1 MKDNLPEKRSE
12 ILIYQTE
19 DGRTRIEV
27 RLEDETVWLS
37 QAQLSEL
44 FDKNKRTISE
54 HIRNIFK
61 EGELLETSVVRKFR
75 TTATDGKFYSVT
87 YYNLDVIIS
96 VGYRVKSHRG
106 TQFRIWAT
114 QRLREFIVKGFTLDD
129 ERLKQAGSGNYFEE
143 LLARIRD
150 IRASEK
156 VFWRKV
162 LDIYATSIDYD
173 PKTDL
178 SRDFFS
184 IVQNKMHWAAHGHTA
199 AEIVADRADA
209 SQPNIGLTSWS
220 GAKLTKEDVEIAKN
234 RSDILQPVSLPYLRV
249 ANVQDGFLD
258 LREIKK
264 ITLEEQD
271 VKRYL
276 LRSGDVLFTEGGDF
290 DKLGRGSIWKNE
302 ISPCL
307 HQNHVFAVRCKK
319 SLLLPFFLSAVASG
333 PHGRKYFLL
342 SSKQST
348 NLASINS
355 TQLKKFPI
363 PLPPLSEQIKITEI
377 LSTWDTA
384 TEQTRELIDAKKS
397 LKKALMQQLLTG
409 KKRLPGFEGDWKS
422 YYLKI

>member
-1 MKDNLPEKRSE
+1 M
-12 ILIYQTE
+12 
-19 DGRTRIEV
+19 
-27 RLEDETVWLS
+27 
-37 QAQLSEL
+37 
-44 FDKNKRTISE
+44 
-54 HIRNIFK
+54 
-61 EGELLETSVVRKFR
+61 
-75 TTATDGKFYSVT
+75 
-87 YYNLDVIIS
+87 
-96 VGYRVKSHRG
+96 
-106 TQFRIWAT
+106 
-114 QRLREFIVKGFTLDD
+114 
-129 ERLKQAGSGNYFEE
+129 
-143 LLARIRD
+143 
-150 IRASEK
+150 
-156 VFWRKV
+156 
-162 LDIYATSIDYD
+162 
-173 PKTDL
+173 

-209 SQPNIGLTSWS
+209 SQPNMGLTSWS

>member
-1 MKDNLPEKRSE
+1 LTAANNLPVDTPPFP
-12 ILIYQTE
+12 LNT
-19 DGRTRIEV
+19 T
-27 RLEDETVWLS
+27 
-37 QAQLSEL
+37 
-44 FDKNKRTISE
+44 
-54 HIRNIFK
+54 FK
-61 EGELLETSVVRKFR
+61 
-75 TTATDGKFYSVT
+75 
-87 YYNLDVIIS
+87 YNS
-96 VGYRVKSHRG
+96 
-106 TQFRIWAT
+106 
-114 QRLREFIVKGFTLDD
+114 
-129 ERLKQAGSGNYFEE
+129 
-143 LLARIRD
+143 
-150 IRASEK
+150 
-156 VFWRKV
+156 
-162 LDIYATSIDYD
+162 YD

-209 SQPNIGLTSWS
+209 SQPNMGLTSWS